1 MGNLVLKWPVFNN
14 TEKMKNFKIW
24 DKWKKIIWH
33 MFPIEFYVST
43 LILSHLGLISA
54 EFYDFKKIH
63 FVKFAHLERFS
74 IVPSCT
80 FFLWSRPE
88 PPIQVRFSKTKFH
101 AHLQTYRFHTN
112 ALDCCSVHPSWRS
125 CAFKIGGTFFL
136 GRRKYYILYITYLLQ
151 CYIYVIYNV
160 FGQKLARKYPC
171 RLFLCVFKKLKA
183 NQKNRRPIL
192 RKKTQPIGG
201 YFRF

>member
-1 MGNLVLKWPVFNN
+1 MGTWTYKQTNKLLGMIKKRPKWAILVLKWPVFNN

-24 DKWKKIIWH
+24 DKWKKSFDICSSLSS
-33 MFPIEFYVST
+33 MFPHWFWAIWDKLVLSST
-43 LILSHLGLISA
+43 I
-54 EFYDFKKIH
+54 FKKIH

-74 IVPSCT
+74 IVLSCT

-136 GRRKYYILYITYLLQ
+136 GRRKY
-151 CYIYVIYNV
+151 
-160 FGQKLARKYPC
+160 
-171 RLFLCVFKKLKA
+171 
-183 NQKNRRPIL
+183 
-192 RKKTQPIGG
+192 TQSSEVTLSSRIDCL
-201 YFRF
+201 